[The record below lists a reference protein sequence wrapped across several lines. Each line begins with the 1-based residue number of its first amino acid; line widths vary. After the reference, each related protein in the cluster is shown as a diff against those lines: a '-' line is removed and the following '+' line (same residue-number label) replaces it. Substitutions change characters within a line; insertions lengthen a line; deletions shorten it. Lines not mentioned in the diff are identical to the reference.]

1 MNKMFIFLLVVLLTA
16 CTSINN
22 EQGMHALE
30 TRDAVTDD
38 EGSRYQ
44 SVTFREGDNTDIAD
58 INPNFLD
65 LNRENEAHNNH
76 GAYQEKLRQIVEGTD
91 GFDADSIYI
100 NGYRAIVNVTPTK
113 KFSKSELKFQRDNL
127 EKKLSNAVP
136 RYRIDLRV
144 NTDNNR

>member
-1 MNKMFIFLLVVLLTA
+1 MNKMFIFLILFLLTA
-16 CTSINN
+16 CANN
-22 EQGMHALE
+22 QQGVQPLE
-30 TRDAVTDD
+30 TKDALTDD
-38 EGSRYQ
+38 EGSQ
-44 SVTFREGDNTDIAD
+44 FESVTYREGEITDIAD

-91 GFDADSIYI
+91 GFDANSIYI
-100 NGYRAIVNVTPTK
+100 NGYRAVVNVTPTK
-113 KFSKSELKFQRDNL
+113 KFSKSELRFQRDNL

-136 RYRIDLRV
+136 RYRIDLRI